1 MHEYISKLQ
10 MDNTKPQSL
19 LEYTTSTLKL
29 GLQSLRLT
37 NPKYPISNRIN
48 YDLVKLCKIESP
60 TDHSIN
66 LSLSIMLQSLPIKQ
80 ALYPRYSKFI

>member
-10 MDNTKPQSL
+10 MDNIKPQSL

-37 NPKYPISNRIN
+37 DLKYLTSNRID
-48 YDLVKLCKIESP
+48 YDLVELCKIESL
-60 TDHSIN
+60 TIN
-66 LSLSIMLQSLPIKQ
+66 GSSLPI
-80 ALYPRYSKFI
+80 